1 VDRTAPEAAV
11 LHAALLV
18 PHIVAGS
25 LGLAAG
31 IAAGFMPKQV
41 GWHTL
46 LGWTYQTC
54 CAVLCLSALGLVVL
68 DSSLWGFALIAV
80 GTELCAAGSVV
91 VRRRRRPG
99 WIPLHANLVLSS
111 YVSFVTALVVQT
123 IGGWA
128 WVVPVV
134 VGSAVISVVVGRLT
148 ARERRRPTGRPT
160 ERPQQAP
167 RAA

>member
-31 IAAGFMPKQV
+31 VAAGLVPKRA
-41 GWHTL
+41 GWHPL
-46 LGWTYQTC
+46 LGWTYQAC
-54 CAVLCLSALGLVVL
+54 CAVLCLSALGLVAL
-68 DSSLWGFALIAV
+68 DPGLWAFALIAV
-80 GTELCAAGSVV
+80 GTEAGAVGGVV

-148 ARERRRPTGRPT
+148 VRERRRPTGRPQ
-160 ERPQQAP
+160 PAP

>member
-1 VDRTAPEAAV
+1 M

-18 PHIVAGS
+18 AHITAGS
-25 LGLAAG
+25 VGLAG
-31 IAAGFMPKQV
+31 GVAAGLMPKRA

-46 LGWTYQTC
+46 LGWTYQAC
-54 CAVLCLSALGLVVL
+54 CAVLCLSALGLVAL
-68 DSSLWGFALIAV
+68 DPSLWAFALIAI
-80 GTELCAAGSVV
+80 GTELCAVGGVV
-91 VRRRRRPG
+91 VRRRRRRG

-123 IGGWA
+123 VGGWA

-134 VGSAVISVVVGRLT
+134 LGSALISVVVGRLT
-148 ARERRRPTGRPT
+148 AAERRRPTGPRP
-160 ERPQQAP
+160 AP

>member
-1 VDRTAPEAAV
+1 VDRTAPEDPV

-18 PHIVAGS
+18 PHIAAGS

-31 IAAGFMPKQV
+31 VAAALVPKSR
-41 GWHTL
+41 GRHTL
-46 LGWTYQTC
+46 LGWTYQGC
-54 CAVLCLSALGLVVL
+54 CAVLCLSALGLVAL
-68 DSSLWGFALIAV
+68 DPSLWGFAVIGTATEACAV
-80 GTELCAAGSVV
+80 GGIV
-91 VRRRRRPG
+91 VRRGRRPG

-123 IGGWA
+123 VGGWA

-134 VGSAVISVVVGRLT
+134 VGSAIISVVVTRLMLQ
-148 ARERRRPTGRPT
+148 ERRPTRRP
-160 ERPQQAP
+160 RPAP

>member
-1 VDRTAPEAAV
+1 M

-18 PHIVAGS
+18 PHIAAGTI
-25 LGLAAG
+25 GLAAG
-31 IAAGFMPKQV
+31 LAAGLVPKRA

-46 LGWTYQTC
+46 IGWTYQIC

-68 DSSLWGFALIAV
+68 DPGLWAFAVIAL
-80 GTELCAAGSVV
+80 GTETGALGSVL

-99 WIPLHANLVLSS
+99 WRALHANLVLSS

-123 IGGWA
+123 VGGWA
-128 WVVPVV
+128 WVVPVA
-134 VGSAVISVVVGRLT
+134 VGSAVISLVVGRLT
-148 ARERRRPTGRPT
+148 AEERRRPTGRPAQP
-160 ERPQQAP
+160 PQPAP